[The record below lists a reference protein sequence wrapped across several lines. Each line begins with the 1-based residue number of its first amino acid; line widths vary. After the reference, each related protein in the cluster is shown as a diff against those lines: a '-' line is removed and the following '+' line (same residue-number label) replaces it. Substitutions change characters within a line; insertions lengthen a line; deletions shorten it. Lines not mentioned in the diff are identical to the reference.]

1 MPETDDGAAA
11 VAVGS
16 EVTAEQAT
24 AVIAGEATEAPAETV
39 ETAASEGDGAAEIPE
54 AASSAGNGA
63 AAPRDGAPSTVS
75 EEEAA
80 EFEAFLDQYETHL
93 VEGDIVTGTVLHMTD
108 SDVIVDVGYKSEGI
122 IPLDEFRDVDGNVRV
137 REGDEIDVLVQ
148 RADNRRGHLVLSHRK
163 AEKMK
168 VWNQIEDAF
177 EKQTPVRGRVVDRIR
192 GGLEVDIGEIG
203 VRGFRPGSQVDFR
216 PVRNLGSYKG
226 RELELRVLKLNKRRG
241 NIVLSRRVILEEEK
255 TEFDLILVSF
265 GEKKIN
271 VIKAVRE
278 VTDLGLREAKE
289 LVESAPTR
297 VKEGVNKEEADNI
310 KGKLEEAGA
319 TVQVG

>member
-1 MPETDDGAAA
+1 M
-11 VAVGS
+11 
-16 EVTAEQAT
+16 
-24 AVIAGEATEAPAETV
+24 
-39 ETAASEGDGAAEIPE
+39 
-54 AASSAGNGA
+54 
-63 AAPRDGAPSTVS
+63 
-75 EEEAA
+75 
-80 EFEAFLDQYETHL
+80 
-93 VEGDIVTGTVLHMTD
+93 TGTVLHMTD

-203 VRGFRPGSQVDFR
+203 VRGFLPGSQVDLR

-226 RELELRVLKLNKRRG
+226 RELEFAGHQAEQAPGQHRAFAPGGPGRRENQDPRGARGRARVSGAR
-241 NIVLSRRVILEEEK
+241 
-255 TEFDLILVSF
+255 
-265 GEKKIN
+265 
-271 VIKAVRE
+271 
-278 VTDLGLREAKE
+278 
-289 LVESAPTR
+289 SATSPNTAPSWTSA
-297 VKEGVNKEEADNI
+297 GSAAFSTS
-310 KGKLEEAGA
+310 GKCPSAGWSIPRSS
-319 TVQVG
+319 